1 MKNFLLIGLFT
12 LITIS
17 SCELIEDAS
26 DELNQANIAA
36 GLKEA
41 LKVGTDTAT
50 SKLAITD
57 GYFKDAAVKIL
68 LPTDLQNQ
76 IADFKAFEINLF
88 GLGTVTGEQIYNSGI
103 PALGINS
110 LKSKEDDLILG
121 INRAAETAASEAGP
135 IFFSAITDITIA
147 DAEGILRGSDSAA
160 TNYLRGKT
168 FDALFLSFEPK
179 INSAIN
185 NVKIGELSVEER
197 FANFAVEYN
206 KILNTSVPTGL
217 ISTATVGELANLNTI
232 AQPDISTFAT
242 DRGLK
247 GLFIKIKEEEK
258 NIRENPLARV
268 TELLKE
274 VFGLLD
280 K

>member
-26 DELNQANIAA
+26 DELNQTNIAA

-88 GLGTVTGEQIYNSGI
+88 GFGTVTGEQIYNSGI

-147 DAEGILRGSDSAA
+147 DAEGILRGNDSAA